1 MHPERRSYHALD
13 AACIVETA
21 ERLVARIGERFPGS
35 GLSRVSLSVLET
47 ATVTRERAE
56 RLGRPNQPL
65 RLTAAVSVGA
75 LLALVAYGLRSLLGL
90 DGFDRISEVLQATE
104 SLVNEV
110 ILLGLAGAFF
120 FSLEGRIKR
129 RRALTHLHELR
140 SLAHIIDMHQLTKDP
155 ERLLS
160 PLPDTASSPER
171 LMDAA
176 QLSRYLDYCSELL
189 SLVTK
194 LAALY
199 GQALSDG
206 VVFGAV
212 NDIESLVGGLQRKIW
227 QKIGLLEAMAARG
240 SASERRSRRAPAS

>member
-35 GLSRVSLSVLET
+35 GLSRVGLSVLET
-47 ATVTRERAE
+47 AAVTRERAE
-56 RLGRPNQPL
+56 RLGRPNRPL

-75 LLALVAYGLRSLLGL
+75 LLALVAYGLRALLGL

-104 SLVNEV
+104 SLVNEF
-110 ILLGLAGAFF
+110 ILLGLVGAFF
-120 FSLEGRIKR
+120 FSLEGRLKR
-129 RRALTHLHELR
+129 RRALIHLHELR

-155 ERLLS
+155 ERLQS
-160 PLPDTASSPER
+160 PLPDTASSPQR

-176 QLSRYLDYCSELL
+176 RLSRYLDYCSELL

-227 QKIGLLEAMAARG
+227 QKISLLESAGAEGKVPVRRTRKGAAV
-240 SASERRSRRAPAS
+240 